1 MNGKDIS
8 VPKTKKHNDIIVFR
22 MMMFAMMLLM
32 WGADLTDTV
41 ATTSLPWEMVTH
53 ELCAPPSPLHPPPP
67 IRLFNWPFN
76 LSAGRCQL
84 YGRKNLHEKKGRLI
98 GVLPTRVG
106 PEFGCSIFW
115 IGNVCLLYTS
125 IPHALLISLDLY
137 PIWQRPPINS
147 MHQTLIGSILPE
159 KLSSFHG
166 DATQNLGQCVHYES
180 PKLRDR
186 NLSSSSSQLT
196 IMIQIN
202 QNWASCGGPG
212 TQLRIAPPKWS
223 PFLQS
228 LQAHWRQKRW
238 QNLSR
243 FGAIFHPDY
252 GLINALQKLIS
263 SKRQC

>member
-1 MNGKDIS
+1 MYVGQNVCSKRLYERYSRPFDIS
-8 VPKTKKHNDIIVFR
+8 GPLSHLTKT
-22 MMMFAMMLLM
+22 
-32 WGADLTDTV
+32 
-41 ATTSLPWEMVTH
+41 TH
-53 ELCAPPSPLHPPPP
+53 KFNAPN
-67 IRLFNWPFN
+67 FNWFN
-76 LSAGRCQL
+76 FAGKVVFFSRRCHPESRPVCALREPKIARSKSFLLLQL
-84 YGRKNLHEKKGRLI
+84 
-98 GVLPTRVG
+98 
-106 PEFGCSIFW
+106 
-115 IGNVCLLYTS
+115 LL
-125 IPHALLISLDLY
+125 
-137 PIWQRPPINS
+137 
-147 MHQTLIGSILPE
+147 
-159 KLSSFHG
+159 
-166 DATQNLGQCVHYES
+166 
-180 PKLRDR
+180 
-186 NLSSSSSQLT
+186 QLT